1 MPSPATLFQR
11 NKQLYVEEEKKL
23 VQIISDSSFLHVFQD
38 WLQRSI
44 AQLDA
49 QHERCEQQLSELQQ
63 NVVVEEGK
71 FWRSKTIIEHCNL
84 HLTERRLVNKNE
96 CLENHE
102 KLPELI
108 EFVSCL
114 QQLKALSF
122 FSSKQRQ
129 FIEQVEEEL
138 HNIVLS
144 PREWSFIT
152 NALTTKLKENENTR
166 KVFGDLTSF
175 QNTIEDLVP
184 DVQQCE
190 QLLQAS
196 IENGEM
202 KLAEDVSRR
211 QLEIYEHILKLI
223 TDQYPLI
230 SHYFTEA
237 SNGERNRRW
246 SIFRMVDKD
255 ITVVIDEKHRQ
266 IEACDE
272 DLLKIRD
279 QVQNYS
285 KDDMEQRKRYERDRE
300 ESNQFLQENKE
311 KQQGVWNKV
320 FEIFKEL
327 ESCTTELSG
336 LAEKRKKEV
345 DRRLALEERE
355 AGRRSGH
362 DSFIQAA
369 AMHAQK
375 LQDTIDNAIAVRD
388 FSQALNLFV
397 LDGCDSIAAKYDKQ
411 QQSLS
416 EMLRLIQQHHFHCF
430 TDYYVAASRYLYRKE
445 RRIEQLEAEL
455 DQNDM
460 QRELRSESLNP
471 EAKRFAEANTTLA
484 LKRREVAQEIVHL
497 RHKLEKVEKAIN
509 PTLRSLDFA
518 GVAYTHPRE
527 IAFQMNLQRWSSI
540 VDLRETVCPSIPP
553 LERIRREELDTLRQ
567 LRAYVEKDASTS
579 PSRPLTAGDE
589 SGEKDRRAAPLTT
602 SSPSSSI
609 TTTNT
614 VGRKKNENEKGGG
627 GGETVAAAATEE
639 YDWTSMPIK
648 TNLTAEGGGVGW
660 GWGLMAPL
668 RKPSNALPTNTGSDP
683 SHRSGS
689 KESSGGRGS
698 RAGDGG
704 GRGRRRL
711 PLQHQ
716 GAPQSAL
723 AKRVQVLMEKTLAG
737 DENGKGERE
746 EGGTGSSSH
755 LRASSNGTA
764 SMAAASTPAGSR
776 RKVSAPPS
784 LPTRME
790 GATFRAL
797 YPYKARAPDEL
808 SFDIH
813 SKIVCISR
821 ATEEGWFKGVC
832 QQRTGLFPINYVEPC
847 VEELEP

>member
-1 MPSPATLFQR
+1 MPSPASLFQR

-23 VQIISDSSFLHVFQD
+23 VHIISDSSFLHVFQD

-96 CLENHE
+96 CLEKHE

-152 NALTTKLKENENTR
+152 NALVTKLKENENTR

-175 QNTIEDLVP
+175 QNTIEDLAP

-266 IEACDE
+266 IEACEE

-327 ESCTTELSG
+327 EVCTTELSV
-336 LAEKRKKEV
+336 LAGKRKKEV

-375 LQDTIDNAIAVRD
+375 LQDTIENAVAVKD

-445 RRIEQLEAEL
+445 RRIEQLEVEL

-460 QRELRSESLNP
+460 QRELCSESLNP
-471 EAKRFAEANTTLA
+471 EAKRYAESNTTLA

-518 GVAYTHPRE
+518 GVVYTHPRE
-527 IAFQMNLQRWSSI
+527 IAFQMNLQRWSSM
-540 VDLRETVCPSIPP
+540 VDLREMVCPSIPP

-567 LRAYVEKDASTS
+567 LRAYVERDASAG
-579 PSRPLTAGDE
+579 PSLPLTGGDD
-589 SGEKDRRAAPLTT
+589 SGGRDRRAAPMTT
-602 SSPSSSI
+602 SASPSSI
-609 TTTNT
+609 TS
-614 VGRKKNENEKGGG
+614 
-627 GGETVAAAATEE
+627 AAASKNAKGKGEGDGTTIAAAPTEE

-648 TNLTAEGGGVGW
+648 THPTEEGAGW
-660 GWGLMAPL
+660 GWGMMAPF
-668 RKPSNALPTNTGSDP
+668 RKPSDVLPTSGSSGP
-683 SHRSGS
+683 SSRSGS
-689 KESSGGRGS
+689 KEGNGGGRGS
-698 RAGDGG
+698 RVGDGG

-723 AKRVQVLMEKTLAG
+723 AKRVQALMEKKFTL
-737 DENGKGERE
+737 DENGKE
-746 EGGTGSSSH
+746 EGGDGGSSSSSPI
-755 LRASSNGTA
+755 RASSNMNSPTA
-764 SMAAASTPAGSR
+764 VTSTPAESR
-776 RKVSAPPS
+776 KKVPPPPP

-832 QQRTGLFPINYVEPC
+832 QQRTGLFPINYVEPFRD
-847 VEELEP
+847 ELES